1 MMSDA
6 RERVLTDVR
15 TALGG
20 GRPDPAA
27 VAREAAAILADP
39 ADVQPKFDDFSNL
52 KRFVERA
59 TSETVTAT
67 VDDVQDFAAVPS
79 AVRRYLSEHGLALD
93 VSMVSVANL
102 TDQDWDD
109 VSYHHTIDPEER
121 VSVCLAD
128 YGIAETG
135 TLVFH
140 SCPESPTL
148 FNYLPLHHIVVIEA
162 KKILRYIED
171 YCAKVRAAG
180 NIHPRNINFI
190 TGTSGTAD
198 IEARNVRGADG
209 PRFLHIV
216 IIGGGNA

>member
-1 MMSDA
+1 MSNA
-6 RERVLTDVR
+6 REHILADVR

-27 VAREAAAILADP
+27 VAREAAVILADP
-39 ADVQPKFDDFSNL
+39 AGVQPKFDDLSNL
-52 KRFVERA
+52 ERFVERV

-67 VDDVQDFAAVPS
+67 VDHIQDFAAVPG
-79 AVRRYLSEHGLALD
+79 AVRQYLSEHGLALD
-93 VSMVSVANL
+93 VSMVSAEQL
-102 TDQDWDD
+102 TEQDWRD
-109 VSYHHTIDPEER
+109 VSYHHTIDPEEL
-121 VSVCLAD
+121 VTVGLAD

-140 SCPESPTL
+140 SCPEAPTL

-171 YCAKVRAAG
+171 YWAGVRAAG

-198 IEARNVRGADG
+198 IEARNIRGAHG

-216 IIGGGNA
+216 IMEDGNA